1 MLRYYC
7 LIPDISGKRVLA
19 IPAGEGSWTL
29 PAFEQDRDWFAW
41 ASPEVAR
48 NASEHYGITMTALRE
63 HGEADCRLCELEIQA
78 QQWAPP
84 AGTRWVEL
92 GDLAVTE
99 PAALSSVLRAW
110 FAEQESGEIPKL
122 RPPWERRGWFEEAAS
137 WILSECA
144 RLGCAPSGAV
154 EQVKAAW
161 SLSCILRINTSAG
174 TLYFKA
180 DFAKPPS
187 EPGIIEALAR
197 RWPCNVPSV
206 VAADHQ
212 RGWMLMRDFG
222 QRWLEREPIA
232 SWLTANRTLSAIQLA
247 CSTDLEPWWRL
258 GCPDFRIPA
267 LIAHMDRLLTDPAA
281 LRIGEPGGLTEAEA
295 GRLRQLT
302 PRLRDMLGELT
313 EIPIPASIVQ
323 QDFRLDN
330 IVMSGRS
337 YVFYDWSDTVIGH
350 PFFSC
355 CRFLDYIQYAPH
367 PGRSLSLEE
376 QKRRVGEAYLEPW
389 TGILGR
395 TDLKRAF
402 KLARQLGP
410 VYVAIRRYL
419 DAPWCESTS
428 SWGRTLREGPAIE
441 LRRLLAVT
449 EVMAQTR

>member
-1 MLRYYC
+1 
-7 LIPDISGKRVLA
+7 V
-19 IPAGEGSWTL
+19 
-29 PAFEQDRDWFAW
+29 
-41 ASPEVAR
+41 
-48 NASEHYGITMTALRE
+48 
-63 HGEADCRLCELEIQA
+63 
-78 QQWAPP
+78 
-84 AGTRWVEL
+84 
-92 GDLAVTE
+92 
-99 PAALSSVLRAW
+99 
-110 FAEQESGEIPKL
+110 
-122 RPPWERRGWFEEAAS
+122 
-137 WILSECA
+137 
-144 RLGCAPSGAV
+144 PSGPV

-197 RWPCNVPSV
+197 RWPRNVPSV

-222 QRWLEREPIA
+222 QRWLEREPVA
-232 SWLTANRTLSAIQLA
+232 RWLTANRTFSAIQLA

-267 LIAHMDRLLTDPAA
+267 LIGYMDRLLTDPAA
-281 LRIGEPGGLTEAEA
+281 LRIGELGGLTQAEA
-295 GRLRQLT
+295 RRLRQLT
-302 PRLRDMLGELT
+302 PRLHEMFGELA

-330 IVMSGRS
+330 IVMTEGA

-355 CRFLDYIQYAPH
+355 CRFLDYLQYAPH
-367 PGRSLSLEE
+367 RGRSLSLEE
-376 QKRRVGEAYLEPW
+376 RKHRISEAYLGSW
-389 TGILGR
+389 TGILSHN
-395 TDLKRAF
+395 DLKRAF
-402 KLARQLGP
+402 KLAQQLGP

-419 DAPWCESTS
+419 DAPWCEPTS

-449 EVMAQTR
+449 EVMAQAS